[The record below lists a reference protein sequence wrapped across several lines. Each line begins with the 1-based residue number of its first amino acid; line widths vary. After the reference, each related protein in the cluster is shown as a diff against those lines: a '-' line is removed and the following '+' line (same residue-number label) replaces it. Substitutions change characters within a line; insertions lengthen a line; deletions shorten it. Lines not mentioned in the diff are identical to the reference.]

1 VQVHGSGLTDNDQ
14 ELNSDPIALPKDI
27 LLDDDTRLNR
37 IAFIDQDDNVL
48 PDLPPLYQALSLAE
62 A

>member
-1 VQVHGSGLTDNDQ
+1 LTDNDQ